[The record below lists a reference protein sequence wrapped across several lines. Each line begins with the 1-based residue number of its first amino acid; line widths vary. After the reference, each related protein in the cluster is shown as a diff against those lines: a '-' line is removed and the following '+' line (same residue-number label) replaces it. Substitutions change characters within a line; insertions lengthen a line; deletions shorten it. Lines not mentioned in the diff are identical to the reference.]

1 MAPNCPEEVDVFTVP
16 HSRMKEL
23 VQKYLDMIIST
34 NFSDVFHLTTLLKNL
49 LNTFHEFKAHEQ
61 IENKYIMK
69 KLKSKLKALS
79 IQNTA
84 VCNCHKDNKLTDILS
99 LLEDGYQCTKKSDA
113 ERINYGIK
121 LRKALEDFTQD
132 FIPHMEEE
140 EEVFQPLLMKYFTF
154 EELRELKAQ
163 VLEQHFEKTEPSD
176 TSPDSEKYVQ
186 DSLSTETKEEEKS
199 DNPEKCLEIEE
210 LPDEVLLNIFS
221 YLNPQ
226 DLCRS
231 AQVCRNWN
239 KLAFHGSFWKQI
251 FPVQWSKGHWDYHLG
266 DYVEEDDEENVMD
279 FMMVKKLDEDA
290 DIDESE
296 GIEEREEDSWACQV
310 RHESQI
316 LTDMIKY
323 LIPKV
328 GSFIRTCSFAYS
340 KGLSNGI
347 LYRLFSLCP
356 NMEYLDLTQTR
367 ITDLAFKG
375 LEQRKGGCKLHH
387 LDLSGCLYITD
398 RTLTRLAHSYGVT
411 NHRSGHSE
419 VSDSERQYDGKTPHH
434 QPVVSDS
441 ETQYN
446 SKTPHHQPV
455 VSDSERQYDSKTPHH
470 QPVVSDSERQ
480 YDGKTPHHQPVVE
493 LSEESGSEGHDKLE
507 YLKMEKKQKHGGEI
521 DSLDTMHPIA
531 PEKEF
536 LDNDDK
542 ALDLCVTSY
551 EDRPLSAVTRSESWD
566 KNAKQKEIDIENCVP
581 NPGFVEKLPLNAKKE
596 QDTHFH
602 LDDRAAVPGKI
613 VRKFSSD
620 AGFHSSWT
628 SLPAGESLGTARYI
642 HFQGLPNSM
651 VQNMKNLPSCD
662 LMDSSTFRR
671 YSDRKCYCDTERT
684 TCCHTKPICDV
695 LIRTNS
701 EREPRTE
708 YGSQTVPQRLDP
720 GHPFDC
726 LLEFLSLSGCFQIT
740 DEGLRSLLVSG
751 RLPYLVHLDLSGC
764 MKITGGG
771 LDEFVSRCTRLNPE
785 RLFYCDNILDGPY
798 PDIANG
804 CQNLQC
810 TSRVC
815 CRSGE

>member
-99 LLEDGYQCTKKSDA
+99 LLEDGYQCTKKSDV

-163 VLEQHFEKTEPSD
+163 VLEQHFEKTESSD

-186 DSLSTETKEEEKS
+186 DSLSTETKEEEKN
-199 DNPEKCLEIEE
+199 DNSEECLEIEQ

-239 KLAFHGSFWKQI
+239 KLAFHGSFWKNLY
-251 FPVQWSKGHWDYHLG
+251 PVQWAKGHWDYHLG
-266 DYVEEDDEENVMD
+266 DYVEEEEEEENVMG
-279 FMMVKKLDEDA
+279 FLMVKRLDEDA

-296 GIEEREEDSWACQV
+296 GIEERQEDSWAYQV
-310 RHESQI
+310 RQESQI

-323 LIPKV
+323 LVPRV
-328 GSFIRTCSFAYS
+328 GSFVRTCNFAYS

-347 LYRLFSLCP
+347 LYRIFSLCP

-398 RTLTRLAHSYGVT
+398 RTLKRLAYSYGVT
-411 NHRSGHSE
+411 NPKSGHSE
-419 VSDSERQYDGKTPHH
+419 VSDSERQYD
-434 QPVVSDS
+434 
-441 ETQYN
+441 
-446 SKTPHHQPV
+446 SKSQ
-455 VSDSERQYDSKTPHH
+455 Q
-470 QPVVSDSERQ
+470 
-480 YDGKTPHHQPVVE
+480 HQPVVE
-493 LSEESGSEGHDKLE
+493 LSEERTNDFHDKFE
-507 YLKMEKKQKHGGEI
+507 YWKSEKLQKQWDEI
-521 DSLDTMHPIA
+521 DSLDTKHPIV
-531 PEKEF
+531 PGNKL
-536 LDNDDK
+536 LDNVT
-542 ALDLCVTSY
+542 ALELCVTNHV
-551 EDRPLSAVTRSESWD
+551 DGPLSHCSSVVTRSESAD
-566 KNAKQKEIDIENCVP
+566 KISVKQKEIDIENCVP
-581 NPGFVEKLPLNAKKE
+581 NAVISEKMPINAKEE

-602 LDDRAAVPGKI
+602 LEDRASLPGKT
-613 VRKFSSD
+613 VRNFSSD
-620 AGFHSSWT
+620 AGFHLNWT
-628 SLPAGESLGTARYI
+628 SLPAGVGPDTARYI
-642 HFQGLPNSM
+642 HCQGLSSRM
-651 VQNMKNLPSCD
+651 VQDILKNLPSCD
-662 LMDSSTFRR
+662 MVNNSTSGRHVG
-671 YSDRKCYCDTERT
+671 RKCCCDIERT
-684 TCCHTKPICDV
+684 TRCHTKPMCDA
-695 LIRTNS
+695 LKKTNN

-720 GHPFDC
+720 GQPCDC
-726 LLEFLSLSGCFQIT
+726 SLEFLSLSGCFQIT
-740 DEGLRSLLVSG
+740 DEGLR
-751 RLPYLVHLDLSGC
+751 Y
-764 MKITGGG
+764 
-771 LDEFVSRCTRLNPE
+771 
-785 RLFYCDNILDGPY
+785 
-798 PDIANG
+798 
-804 CQNLQC
+804 
-810 TSRVC
+810 
-815 CRSGE
+815 